1 MTLVTYLVFGA
12 LIVAWTAAWI
22 IKEHLDVY
30 NPWYAAGVGSFFYWT
45 AAKLLLWIL
54 PAAALLRLSGRSL
67 WSVLNLRNW
76 RAWLAWGGGLGML
89 LGATGI
95 IANYWEGKPLF
106 PTEFSWPL
114 VNVLVTAPLLEEFLM
129 RGAVMEN
136 LAMEQPFWKAN
147 LVSSLMFV
155 LLHVPGWL
163 FMEAGLGG
171 ALPVFLISIVL
182 GLAAHRSRSVLGGVI
197 AHFLNNLF
205 A

>member
-1 MTLVTYLVFGA
+1 M
-12 LIVAWTAAWI
+12 
-22 IKEHLDVY
+22 
-30 NPWYAAGVGSFFYWT
+30 
-45 AAKLLLWIL
+45 
-54 PAAALLRLSGRSL
+54 
-67 WSVLNLRNW
+67 
-76 RAWLAWGGGLGML
+76 
-89 LGATGI
+89 
-95 IANYWEGKPLF
+95 
-106 PTEFSWPL
+106 
-114 VNVLVTAPLLEEFLM
+114 VTAPLLEEFLM